1 MTNTKALF
9 ILFKAFFL
17 TQCELFKKNETV
29 WSVIY
34 GIAGFLTIGLGIK
47 NDMLYLAMFILT
59 ERSTNFFLLRRG
71 LRNDTK

>member
-17 TQCELFKKNETV
+17 TQCRLFKKNETV

-34 GIAGFLTIGLGIK
+34 GIAGFLIIGIK
-47 NDMLYLAMFILT
+47 NYMLYLAMFILI
-59 ERSTNFFLLRRG
+59 ERSINFFLLRRD

>member
-47 NDMLYLAMFILT
+47 NDMLYLAMFILI
-59 ERSTNFFLLRRG
+59 ERSINFFLLRRDI
-71 LRNDTK
+71 RNHAK

>member
-17 TQCELFKKNETV
+17 TQSKPFKKNETV

-47 NDMLYLAMFILT
+47 YDIFFLVMFVLI
-59 ERSTNFFLLRRG
+59 ERSINFFLLRRD
-71 LRNDTK
+71 LKNDGK